1 MIENGRPRYWI
12 GWYDRWHFLLPAAL
26 LIAVGWILAQPRPR
40 QIAPSPSSQVRVVA
54 LGETTLEAPV
64 SGAQLR
70 GDRLP
75 EVEGR
80 AVPGTT
86 VVLFYSQAPS
96 LERRELARVRVRGDG
111 RYRFRLSQFPPGGF
125 VFQSIAYADDGRT
138 AASAPV
144 DVWVLDPRP
153 AARRPRR

>member
-12 GWYDRWHFLLPAAL
+12 GWYDRWHFLLPVAL
-26 LIAVGWILAQPRPR
+26 LVAVGWILSQPRPR
-40 QIAPSPSSQVRVVA
+40 QIAPIPSPQARIVP
-54 LGETTLEAPV
+54 LGATSLESPV

-80 AVPGTT
+80 AVSGTT

-96 LERRELARVRVRGDG
+96 LERRELARVRVGGDA
-111 RYRFRLSQFPPGGF
+111 RYRFRLSQFPPGGY
-125 VFQSIAYADDGRT
+125 VFQAIAYADDGRT
-138 AASAPV
+138 SASPPV
-144 DVWVLDPRP
+144 DVWVSDPRP